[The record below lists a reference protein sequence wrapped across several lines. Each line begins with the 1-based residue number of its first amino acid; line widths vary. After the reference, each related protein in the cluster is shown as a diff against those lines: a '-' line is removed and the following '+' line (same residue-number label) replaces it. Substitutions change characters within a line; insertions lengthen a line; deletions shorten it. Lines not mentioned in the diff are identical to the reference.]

1 MQKDTP
7 KRYQII
13 VIKERCVIKDSG
25 IMSYKQ
31 ISERVL
37 VEVDTL
43 REMRE
48 HGEVYSIYH
57 TPPLSGYVNPID
69 KVVTAVR
76 SEIGQFVMAQ
86 RMLRNDLM
94 QTIMVKRMW

>member
-13 VIKERCVIKDSG
+13 VIKEHSVIKDNG
-25 IMSYKQ
+25 TVSYKR
-31 ISERVL
+31 ISEKVL
-37 VEVDTL
+37 AEADSLT
-43 REMRE
+43 EMRE

-57 TPPLSGYVNPID
+57 NLPLSGYVNPID
-69 KVVTAVR
+69 KVMTAVR

-86 RMLRNDLM
+86 RMLRDNLM
-94 QTIMVKRMW
+94 QTIMMKRMW